1 MFLFKSLIKNYMG
14 VETFYTNFEIS
25 NLKLMII
32 QSYGQISFTKL
43 FLNAGDAIKKANII
57 ALLDNNVKLFLSFIM
72 KRNDIFIHS

>member
-1 MFLFKSLIKNYMG
+1 MG
-14 VETFYTNFEIS
+14 VERLYTNFEIS

-57 ALLDNNVKLFLSFIM
+57 ALLDDNVKLFLSFIM